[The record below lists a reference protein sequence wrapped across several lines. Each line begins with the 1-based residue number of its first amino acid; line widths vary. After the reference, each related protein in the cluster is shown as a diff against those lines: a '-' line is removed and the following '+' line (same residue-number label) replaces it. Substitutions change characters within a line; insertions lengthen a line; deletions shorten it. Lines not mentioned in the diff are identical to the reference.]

1 MTRTSREVR
10 LVSKPAGLPGPAH
23 FVVTETPLPVPKDGE
38 VLVRN
43 HYFQVFPAML
53 RTMIGGGT
61 EVHPALFPG
70 DTLLGPAVGEVVSA
84 PGTSPLRTGELV
96 SHWLGWREYAAVPAE
111 ACTPLGDD
119 TLPDPVAHLSQ
130 GWTAYGA
137 LTRAAKV
144 RPGDTVFVTGGATA
158 VGVLAG
164 QIARLLG
171 AGRVIGTTGSP
182 EKAARMVAEFGY
194 DAALLRGAEPI
205 ADQLAKAAPEGI
217 DVLLD
222 TVGGDHLEAAVAAA
236 RPEARLVLVGVLAAQ
251 LSPEGT
257 GATAPPVTFD
267 ASLLI
272 LRRIQLLGFT
282 AQDHPDALPE
292 WIERFDGWLRSGAIT
307 FPHVRVAG
315 IEHATRVLQETIDGR
330 HLGTV
335 VVDVNGR
342 ADADR

>member
-1 MTRTSREVR
+1 MTRISREVR
-10 LVSKPAGLPGPAH
+10 LVSKPVGLPKPEH

-61 EVHPALFPG
+61 EIHPTLLPG

-84 PGTSPLRTGELV
+84 PAGSPLRTGELV

-111 ACTPLGDD
+111 ACAPLGD
-119 TLPDPVAHLSQ
+119 TLSDPVAHLSQ

-137 LTRAAKV
+137 LTRAA
-144 RPGDTVFVTGGATA
+144 RMRSGDTVFVTGGATA
-158 VGVLAG
+158 VGVMAG

-182 EKAARMVAEFGY
+182 EKAARMVAELGY

-236 RPEARLVLVGVLAAQ
+236 RPEARLVLVGALAAQ
-251 LSPEGT
+251 LSPEDIGT
-257 GATAPPVTFD
+257 TVPPVTFD

-272 LRRIQLLGFT
+272 IRRIQMLGFV

-315 IEHATRVLQETIDGR
+315 IERAIQTLQETIDGR

-335 VVDVNGR
+335 IVDAYGR

>member
-1 MTRTSREVR
+1 MTRTSHEVR
-10 LVSKPAGLPGPAH
+10 LVSKPEGLPGPEH
-23 FVVTETPLPVPKDGE
+23 FTVTETPLPVLKDGE

-43 HYFQVFPAML
+43 HYFQVIPALL
-53 RTMIGGGT
+53 RTMIGGGM
-61 EVHPALFPG
+61 EGHPALLTG

-84 PGTSPLRTGELV
+84 PAGSPLRTGEPV

-111 ACTPLGDD
+111 GCIPPGD
-119 TLPDPVAHLSQ
+119 TLPDPGAHLSQ

-137 LTRAAKV
+137 LTRAAQV
-144 RPGDTVFVTGGATA
+144 RSGDTVLVTGGATA
-158 VGVLAG
+158 VGALAG

-171 AGRVIGTTGSP
+171 AERVIGTTGSP
-182 EKAARMVAEFGY
+182 EKAARMVAELGY
-194 DAALLRGAEPI
+194 DAALLRGADPI
-205 ADQLAKAAPEGI
+205 AGQLAKAAPEGI

-236 RPEARLVLVGVLAAQ
+236 RPGARLVLVGALAAQ

-272 LRRIQLLGFT
+272 IRRIQLLGFG

-292 WIERFDGWLRSGAIT
+292 RVERFDGWHHSGAIT

-315 IEHATRVLQETIDGR
+315 IARATQALQETIDGR

-335 VVDVNGR
+335 VVDVSGR